1 MALFNFNDTVRVKAS
16 APAELRPAALASVV
30 MIHEGRGRVGEYFE
44 QFPDGVIYTV
54 EFEDGHAVDLHEQ
67 FLEKGWFPSEAAA
80 KI

>member
-1 MALFNFNDTVRVKAS
+1 MALFTFNDTVRVKAS

-30 MIHEGRGRVGEYFE
+30 MIHEGIGRVGEYFK

-54 EFEDGHAVDLHEQ
+54 EFEDGYSVDIHEQ
-67 FLEKGWFPSEAAA
+67 LLEKDWFPSEIVG